1 MVVGDGSQK
10 DWLIESIEQFDNVTY
25 FPPVTYEE
33 LPNLLCSADIHI
45 LFQKIDVID
54 TVMPSKVLGM
64 MASAKPSIIIGNNK
78 SEVKQILEAAKGGFY
93 YTEYNEKI
101 VFDLERLS
109 ERKEEL
115 SVMGSN
121 AREFVIENFSKDKI
135 LSKFINKMRNL

>member
-1 MVVGDGSQK
+1 MKSQMDK
-10 DWLIESIEQFDNVTY
+10 EVHAS
-25 FPPVTYEE
+25 
-33 LPNLLCSADIHI
+33 SAS
-45 LFQKIDVID
+45 FKIR
-54 TVMPSKVLGM
+54 KQE
-64 MASAKPSIIIGNNK
+64 SIIIGNNK

-135 LSKFINKMRNL
+135 LSKFINKLRNL